1 MAIKKSE
8 MYTSLYESCDKLRGG
23 MDPSLYKN
31 YILTLLFVKYISDKY
46 AGMKYAPIKI
56 PEGCGFEDFL
66 KLRNTKN
73 IGEEIDKAL
82 QRLSNHP
89 ENGQLS
95 GMFRDV
101 HFNDESK
108 LGKGDEMVKKITKL
122 LNIFTR
128 PEFNFKNN
136 KASGDDI
143 LGDAYEYLMRSF
155 AVDSGKSK
163 GQFYTPAEASRVLA
177 GVLGISGIKLR
188 ENGEEGSVYAP
199 ACGSGSLL
207 IRAANEAGC
216 TVGIYG
222 QEYDPVTA
230 GLAKMNLVLHNMAD
244 GVIEAGNTFSDPR
257 FLDEVDGRNE
267 LRKFD
272 FVVVNPPF
280 SLKNWTDGY
289 VDYGR
294 TAGWGEKPPEKNG
307 DYAWVMHV
315 MKSLKAEGRAAI
327 ILPLGVLFRGNAE
340 EVIRKTIVDR
350 GFLEGIIAFPPN
362 IFFGTGIPACV
373 LVITRASAT
382 MRGGVFMID
391 ASRDFV
397 KDGDKN
403 RLRERDIEKIV
414 STYRDK
420 RQEPHYSRFVQWGEI
435 KQKNGYNL
443 NIPRYIDS
451 GIKEDVQDIDGHL
464 NGGIPSADI
473 DGLAKFWTAFP
484 SLRGKLFKPV
494 RTGYEALNC
503 PPDGVRNAIRDDK
516 EFKMY
521 ALKVAEAFKKWA
533 DGTRERF
540 AGIGTTT
547 EVKHFIKAP
556 SMELIDA
563 FRDIGLLDIYDVY
576 EVLLSYWTGVM
587 SDDVYLIADAGYA
600 VGREIEVF
608 VKEQLDKA
616 TGEPKLD
623 KNGNPKVTVT
633 GWDGKVIP
641 RAILDRVYFAAEVA
655 AKKKA
660 ESDAEEKASAFD
672 EYVEEQTQEDV
683 GDGKAGCLFDYLCKG
698 EDGEASDDKVK
709 VDAKKL
715 NAAYKRLKKEKPQ
728 DEETLALAKYFEL
741 EAAKKEA
748 TKAAKEAAKKL
759 EELEKAKYPA
769 LTDEELTTLIV
780 DEKWLG
786 SVRSGIDSLYD
797 AVSNRLAERIAVLA
811 SRYESTLGELDR
823 EGADLEKSVA
833 AHLKEMG
840 Y

>member
-8 MYTSLYESCDKLRGG
+8 MYSSLYESCDKLRGG

-46 AGMKYAPIKI
+46 AGMMYAPIKI

-66 KLRNTKN
+66 RLRNTKN

-82 QRLSNHP
+82 QRLSNDP
-89 ENGQLS
+89 ANGQLT

-177 GVLGISGIKLR
+177 GVVGISGIRPR
-188 ENGEEGSVYAP
+188 ENGEDWSVYDP

-222 QEYDPVTA
+222 QEYDSVTA
-230 GLAKMNLVLHNMAD
+230 GLAKMNLVLHNMAT
-244 GVIEAGNTFSDPR
+244 GVIEAGNTFSEPR
-257 FLDEVDGRNE
+257 FIDEVDGKSE

-280 SLKNWTDGY
+280 SVKNWKDGY

-294 TAGWGEKPPEKNG
+294 TAGWGEVPPEKNG

-315 MKSLKAEGRAAI
+315 MKSLKQDGRAAI

-340 EVIRKTIVDR
+340 ETIRRTIVDR
-350 GFLEGIIAFPPN
+350 GFIEGIIAFPPN

-373 LVITRASAT
+373 LVLTRASAM
-382 MRGGVFMID
+382 MRGGIFMID

-414 STYRDK
+414 STYRA
-420 RQEPHYSRFVQWGEI
+420 RREEPHYSRFVQWGEI
-435 KQKNGYNL
+435 KTRNGYNL
-443 NIPRYIDS
+443 NIPRYIDC
-451 GIKEDVQDIDGHL
+451 GVREDVQDINGHL
-464 NGGIPSADI
+464 NGGIPTADI
-473 DGLAKFWTAFP
+473 DGLDKFWAVFP
-484 SLRGKLFKPV
+484 SLRGKLFKTIRP
-494 RTGYEALNC
+494 GYEALNC
-503 PPDGVRNAIRDDK
+503 SPDEVCNSIRDDR

-521 ALKVAEAFKKWA
+521 ALKVAESFKKWA
-533 DGTRERF
+533 DRVRERF
-540 AGIGTTT
+540 ATIGTTT
-547 EVKHFIKAP
+547 DVKHFIHAP
-556 SMELIDA
+556 SMELIEV
-563 FRDIGLLDIYDVY
+563 FRNVGLLDIYDVY

-587 SDDVYLIADAGYA
+587 SDDVYLIADGGYA

-608 VKEQLDKA
+608 LKEQLDKA
-616 TGEPKLD
+616 TGEPKID
-623 KNGNPKVTVT
+623 KKTGKPKVTET
-633 GWDGKVIP
+633 GWDGKIIP
-641 RAILDRVYFAAEVA
+641 RAILDRIYFADEVA
-655 AKKKA
+655 ELKKA
-660 ESDAEEKASAFD
+660 EAEADAKASEFD
-672 EYVEEQTQEDV
+672 EYVEEQTQEE
-683 GDGKAGCLFDYLCKG
+683 GCLFDYLAKG
-698 EDGEASDDKVK
+698 DDGETTDDKTK
-709 VDAKKL
+709 LDAKKL
-715 NAAYKRLKKEKPQ
+715 SATFKKLKKEKPE

-741 EAAKKEA
+741 ESAKKTA
-748 TKAAKEAAKKL
+748 AKAAKDAAKKL

-769 LTDEELTTLIV
+769 LTDEELETLIV
-780 DEKWLG
+780 DEKWLR
-786 SVRSGIDSLYD
+786 SVRSGIDSLYE

-811 SRYESTLGELDR
+811 SRYEATLGELDR
-823 EGADLEKSVA
+823 EGAELEKAVA
-833 AHLKEMG
+833 GHLKEMG